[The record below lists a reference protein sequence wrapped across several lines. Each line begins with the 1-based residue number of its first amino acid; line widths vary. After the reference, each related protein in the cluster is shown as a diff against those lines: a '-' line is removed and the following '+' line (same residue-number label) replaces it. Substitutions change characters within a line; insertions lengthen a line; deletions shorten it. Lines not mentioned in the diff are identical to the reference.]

1 MSPVFHLKSREDTL
15 RTISHAASS
24 DWLLCPAVCFCAL
37 GTGVGS
43 FLGAPSID
51 AGVFTSA
58 PAGGLRLLPVG
69 ALVKKAGVNI
79 HVEPFV
85 LT

>member
-1 MSPVFHLKSREDTL
+1 M
-15 RTISHAASS
+15 
-24 DWLLCPAVCFCAL
+24 CFCAL
-37 GTGVGS
+37 GTSVGS